1 MRRGAVIGS
10 WWGVLC
16 SLVVA
21 VHGGCQFPK
30 QWSGHWFQS
39 GVPHLLTVNSTSIE
53 TKGECVEGQG
63 DKFIVEDRVDSCY
76 RCVVI
81 HEKHPNVLQYKET
94 YCDSR
99 ESLDHMC
106 GQITGDANLFSM
118 FRAEPAGL
126 PVPCPFKGAP
136 FTFTYNRGSGECGS
150 PVSRVDS
157 CTDESKLLLRYQAC
171 PDVQGTE
178 SAVEELECLATWKD
192 GSTRYLVGKLYH
204 KMATSDEDRYRCFVY
219 DQQHQHSHHQVYQ
232 VAQSGDATCNG
243 LPSALEGS
251 RTMKLTTIENQ
262 HSRCRYPTFITDHHH
277 WHTLDHSQSFVIL
290 HKNTTLRITREEGG
304 QEMRVV
310 CHNEYHT
317 SHHQVT
323 VVAHATSGCNSG
335 YVCMAFYRR
344 EGHVIELQQSTLFV
358 QVPEEACSPANFNPA
373 TLPYITLITT
383 SLHKKRCPYLGR
395 YTVSG
400 LSVDGRQV
408 SAARR
413 KRKCSDEQGVVDNAD
428 VDSKA
433 ECGSYDFES
442 LVVGCSENSDT
453 MEFYSSCDTETV
465 SAYFCHGSWE
475 DNGTSYLIA
484 SPVSRKSV
492 GARRFCF
499 IYTRSDGESSMGL
512 LQQAVG
518 NKRNGVGPVS
528 AMLRL
533 SSVTESCHRNINPG
547 VTGAWAFNLTIIGQC
562 AEASTSAVS
571 MTAIAFPSLFFV
583 MTLAVVVSNMR

>member
-1 MRRGAVIGS
+1 MRRGALIGS
-10 WWGVLC
+10 WWGIVC
-16 SLVVA
+16 SLIVGIQ
-21 VHGGCQFPK
+21 GGCQFPK
-30 QWSGHWFQS
+30 QWSGQWFQS
-39 GVPHLLTVNSTSIE
+39 GVPHLLSINSTSIE

-63 DKFIVEDRVDSCY
+63 DKFIIEDKLESCY

-94 YCDSR
+94 FCDLR
-99 ESLDHMC
+99 ASLDQMC
-106 GQITGDANLFSM
+106 GQITGDASLFSM
-118 FRAEPAGL
+118 FRAEPAGG

-157 CTDESKLLLRYQAC
+157 CTNESQLLLRYQAC
-171 PDVQGTE
+171 PDVHGTE
-178 SAVEELECLATWKD
+178 STVEELVCLATWKD

-219 DQQHQHSHHQVYQ
+219 DQHHQHNHHQVYQ

-243 LPSALEGS
+243 LTSALEGS

-262 HSRCRYPTFITDHHH
+262 HSRCRYPTFVTDHHH
-277 WHTLDHSQSFVIL
+277 WHTLDHSRSYVIL

-310 CHNEYHT
+310 CHTEHHT

-335 YVCMAFYRR
+335 YVCMVFYRR
-344 EGHVIELQQSTLFV
+344 EGHVVELQQSTQFV
-358 QVPEEACSPANFNPA
+358 QVAEEACSPANFNPS
-373 TLPYITLITT
+373 TLPFITLITT

-395 YTVSG
+395 YTISG
-400 LSVDGRQV
+400 LNVDGRQV

-413 KRKCSDEQGVVDNAD
+413 KRKCSDEQGVVEAGGVDNKAD
-428 VDSKA
+428 
-433 ECGSYDFES
+433 CGNYDFES

-492 GARRFCF
+492 GARRYCF
-499 IYTRSDGESSMGL
+499 IYTRNGGESNVGL
-512 LQQAVG
+512 LQPADG
-518 NKRNGVGPVS
+518 TKNGGVGSVS
-528 AMLRL
+528 TVLRL

-547 VTGAWAFNLTIIGQC
+547 VTGAWAFNLTISGQC

-571 MTAIAFPSLFFV
+571 TIAIAVPSLFFI
-583 MTLAVVVSNMR
+583 MTLVALISNMR